1 MDMYCIVYDVTN
13 RNSFKNCAMWLEQL
27 SQSRGD
33 HNIFGKKSKFVLL
46 SFVMN
51 KFSIQVFWLEIK

>member
-1 MDMYCIVYDVTN
+1 MDMYCIVYDITN

-33 HNIFGKKSKFVLL
+33 HNVFGKEE
-46 SFVMN
+46 SFW
-51 KFSIQVFWLEIK
+51 FF

>member
-1 MDMYCIVYDVTN
+1 MDMYCIVYDITN

-33 HNIFGKKSKFVLL
+33 HNIFGKKLKNEST
-46 SFVMN
+46 
-51 KFSIQVFWLEIK
+51 VFL